1 MERLRYWR
9 LNFALVPA
17 LGVAALPKCPIC
29 LMALLS
35 SVGLGGLI
43 EVRWLLPLMFILL
56 GAAVG
61 ILAFRA
67 RSRRGLGPF
76 YVGLL
81 AAFILLLSKF
91 YFDNQPS
98 MYVGAALLIG
108 ASVWNSLPKRRPR
121 AGQSD
126 CRC

>member
-1 MERLRYWR
+1 MERLRHWR
-9 LNFALVPA
+9 SNFALVPA

-35 SVGLGGLI
+35 SIGLGGLI
-43 EVRWLLPLMFILL
+43 EARWLLPLMFTLL

-61 ILAFRA
+61 MLAFRA

-76 YVGLL
+76 YVGLF

-91 YFDNQPS
+91 YLDHRPS

-108 ASVWNSLPKRRPR
+108 ASVWNSLPKGELH
-121 AGQSD
+121 AGQPD